1 MLSKPTIYNMNKSAL
16 ALVPYNRHHFL
27 PVNRQGKDHSM
38 KLPAAGVRS
47 DRYLLPASELQQTS
61 CTSLLLLIERTDR
74 QLDGHRTIAQTL
86 NARSGAL
93 PTRYRPGPARRYA
106 HSWWQFDGGKNRGR
120 CTSVR
125 GRVRSPHF
133 SGGRRC
139 LSCRQPACLQLGSWA
154 MGQTDGRITLFQNA
168 PHPRAGAL

>member
-1 MLSKPTIYNMNKSAL
+1 LDWLGPKKTEAETLGDMWSRFLQAMPHMLSKPTIYNMNKSAL

-93 PTRYRPGPARRYA
+93 STKYRPEVARRYA
-106 HSWWQFDGGKNRGR
+106 HS
-120 CTSVR
+120 
-125 GRVRSPHF
+125 
-133 SGGRRC
+133 
-139 LSCRQPACLQLGSWA
+139 
-154 MGQTDGRITLFQNA
+154 
-168 PHPRAGAL
+168 

>member
-1 MLSKPTIYNMNKSAL
+1 MWSRFLQAMPLMLSKPTIYHMNKSAL

-61 CTSLLLLIERTDR
+61 CTSLLLLIETTDR

-93 PTRYRPGPARRYA
+93 ST
-106 HSWWQFDGGKNRGR
+106 RGR
-120 CTSVR
+120 RDDMPTADGSSKVAKIVADLRPSADGSAVLTSLVA
-125 GRVRSPHF
+125 
-133 SGGRRC
+133 GGV
-139 LSCRQPACLQLGSWA
+139 
-154 MGQTDGRITLFQNA
+154 
-168 PHPRAGAL
+168 